1 VSARDAALAGATPI
15 PFLKER
21 LLALG
26 TLALL
31 APVPLFFSNALELA
45 VLLVYLGSLA
55 LLLLRVSRHRIPRLG
70 NRVLNLAG
78 LLYVP
83 VIVLDVRFGSQTLLK
98 TMLHLLLFTT
108 LFKLAAIRKE
118 RDLSLALVLSG
129 MLFVASVSTSFHYAI
144 LLYVLVVAFVA
155 WGVLVK
161 WALWR
166 DLAAAPEEWSR
177 DRAARALPGRGPLLT
192 SVLSTVLIAV
202 PLFLF
207 LPRLKAPYVRGA
219 ETGREITTGFSE
231 NVDPDLFGV
240 LKQNDRVFL
249 RITSEEPLGDGAG
262 AVLRLRTLALSRW
275 EGGIWKKPPKGG
287 SAGGAAGNAAFI
299 PLAPR
304 GRGAGGGVAMTID
317 LTPIQTRYLPYP
329 LLGNALRLSERSFR
343 NPGLAYLE
351 RDAARNV
358 RLPFEPDRTIQ
369 YTVTYGMRPIADLES
384 GDAAEAGRAAGSSTL
399 RAFALETLAD
409 IDPAARPEDAA
420 HAIEKILKSWTYEL
434 DLQPRGP
441 NAVEDFVAN
450 RRKGHCQ
457 TFASAMALLLREV
470 GIPTRFVTGFL
481 GGEIGAFGRYV
492 LVRGQ
497 NVHAWVEVWCGEA
510 RGWVTFD
517 PTPSAGLP
525 GLESVPIAQRLR
537 QVTDGLEFFYDRF
550 VLSFGQGDQ
559 AELLRKLREAAGVAL
574 AFFHRAGAAPLLRRG
589 PAIGVA
595 LAALALAVFVIF
607 GRRLSGTSW
616 RTRGLAPASAAYRRL
631 QKALHGLGAPLTP
644 ASVPAETLAA
654 AAALGPRAARPAE
667 AIVRAY
673 VRESFGGLAA
683 AEGEDH
689 RLKELLDEF
698 RGAAGRLSR
707 EDPQWRYPP
716 TGARAPGNG
725 FGGMK

>member
-1 VSARDAALAGATPI
+1 MSARDAAPAQGAAPI
-15 PFLKER
+15 PFLRER

-26 TLALL
+26 SLALL

-45 VLLVYLGSLA
+45 VLLVYLGTLA
-55 LLLLRVSRHRIPRLG
+55 LLLLRVRRHRVPRLG

-78 LLYVP
+78 FLYLP
-83 VIVLDVRFGSQTLLK
+83 VIVLDARFGSQSLLK

-177 DRAARALPGRGPLLT
+177 DRAARALPGRGPLVT
-192 SVLSTVLIAV
+192 SVLSTVLLAV

-207 LPRLKAPYVRGA
+207 LPRLKAPYVKGA

-240 LKQNDRVFL
+240 LKQDDRVFL
-249 RITSEEPLGDGAG
+249 RITSEEPLGEGAG

-275 EGGIWKKPPKGG
+275 EGAVWKKPQKGG
-287 SAGGAAGNAAFI
+287 GTGAAAGNAAFI
-299 PLAPR
+299 PLAPH
-304 GRGAGGGVAMTID
+304 GRGAGGGIAMTID
-317 LTPIQTRYLPYP
+317 LEPLQTRYLPYP

-358 RLPFEPDRTIQ
+358 RLPFEPDRTIE
-369 YTVTYGMRPIADLES
+369 YAVTYGRRPVADLEP
-384 GDAAEAGRAAGSSTL
+384 GDVADARQPAGSAVL
-399 RAFALETLAD
+399 RSFALSQLGG
-409 IDPAARPEDAA
+409 IDPAGDPEGAAR
-420 HAIEKILKSWTYEL
+420 AIETLLRGWTYEL

-441 NAVEDFVAN
+441 NAVEDFVVN
-450 RRKGHCQ
+450 RHRGHCQ
-457 TFASAMALLLREV
+457 TFATTMALLLREV
-470 GIPTRFVTGFL
+470 GVPTRFVTGFL

-497 NVHAWVEVWCGEA
+497 NVHAWVEVWCGEG

-517 PTPSAGLP
+517 PTPSVGQP
-525 GLESVPIAQRLR
+525 GLESVPVSKRLR

-550 VLSFGQGDQ
+550 ILSFGQGDQ
-559 AELLRKLREAAGVAL
+559 AELLRRLREAAGGAL
-574 AFFHRAGAAPLLRRG
+574 DLLRTAGAAPLLRRG
-589 PAIGVA
+589 PAIGIA
-595 LAALALAVFVIF
+595 AAALLLAVFVFF
-607 GRRLSGTSW
+607 GRRMRGVSW
-616 RTRGLAPASAAYRRL
+616 RTRGLEPASAAYRRL
-631 QKALHGLGAPLTP
+631 QKALRRLGAPLTP

-683 AEGEDH
+683 ADGEEH
-689 RLKELLDEF
+689 RLRELLDEF
-698 RGAAGRLSR
+698 RAAAGRV
-707 EDPQWRYPP
+707 
-716 TGARAPGNG
+716 RAQ
-725 FGGMK
+725 